1 MKNTIAADELSLRK
15 FSPNALA
22 MPAEFSLAKL
32 FEYAEGL
39 PEWSKMAGCL
49 LLSLS
54 LGVADYFTGDVS
66 LTMFYVLP
74 IAFASWFIGKRSG
87 LFISMVCSVELFT
100 IDMLVT
106 PPNVTL
112 ASVRSWNVFMEVC
125 FLLLT
130 GYLLAKIRAENE
142 RTREKSLEVAAANQE
157 LEAFNYSVAHD
168 LRSPLL
174 WIGGYSRSILKH
186 CGDRLEAQ
194 YRANLQEIIAGVT
207 RMERHIEAL
216 LNFSRVTREDL
227 HREPVDLAELVRII
241 VAELKRTAPAR
252 HVTFRIADEVA
263 VNGDRYLLRAVL
275 QNLIGNAWK
284 YTGDQQEAVIEF
296 GVVNQTG
303 SPVYFIRDNGPGF
316 EQAAADKI
324 FIPFQ
329 RLPGTVEFE
338 GFGIGLATV
347 QRIILRHGGAIWA
360 EARPGAGA
368 TFYFTVESGI
378 I

>member
-1 MKNTIAADELSLRK
+1 
-15 FSPNALA
+15 
-22 MPAEFSLAKL
+22 
-32 FEYAEGL
+32 
-39 PEWSKMAGCL
+39 
-49 LLSLS
+49 
-54 LGVADYFTGDVS
+54 
-66 LTMFYVLP
+66 MFYVLP
-74 IAFASWFIGKRSG
+74 IAFASWFIGRRSG
-87 LFISMVCSVELFT
+87 LFISMVCSVELFI

-130 GYLLAKIRAENE
+130 GYLFALTRAEME
-142 RTREKSLEVAAANQE
+142 RAREKSLEVAAANQE
-157 LEAFNYSVAHD
+157 LETFNYSVAHD

-174 WIGGYSRSILKH
+174 WIGGYSRAILKH

-216 LNFSRVTREDL
+216 LNFSRVIREDL
-227 HREPVDLAELVRII
+227 HREPVDLAELVRTI

-252 HVTFRIADEVA
+252 HVTFRIAEEVA

-284 YTGDQQEAVIEF
+284 YTGNQQEAVIEF
-296 GVVNQTG
+296 GVRNHQG
-303 SPVYFIRDNGPGF
+303 SPVCFIRDNGPGF
-316 EQAAADKI
+316 DQAAADKI

-368 TFYFTVESGI
+368 TFYFTVEPGI

>member
-1 MKNTIAADELSLRK
+1 MKNTSAVDELSMRNC
-15 FSPNALA
+15 STNATTI
-22 MPAEFSLAKL
+22 PAEFSSKKL
-32 FEYAEGL
+32 LEYVEGL
-39 PEWSKMAGCL
+39 PEQSKMAGCL

-54 LGVADYFTGDVS
+54 LGVADYLTGDIS

-74 IAFASWFIGKRSG
+74 IAFASWFIGKKSS
-87 LFISMVCSVELFT
+87 LFISILCGMQLFA
-100 IDMLVT
+100 IGMLVA
-106 PPNVTL
+106 PKNVPL
-112 ASVRSWNVFMEVC
+112 ASVRTWNAFMEVC
-125 FLLLT
+125 FLLLA
-130 GYLLAKIRAENE
+130 GYLFSTIRAQIE

-157 LEAFNYSVAHD
+157 LETFNYSVAHD

-241 VAELKRTAPAR
+241 VAELKRTAPTR
-252 HVTFRIADEVA
+252 QVTFRIAEEVE

-284 YTGDQQEAVIEF
+284 YTGNQQEAVIEF
-296 GVVNQTG
+296 GVRNHTG
-303 SPVYFIRDNGPGF
+303 SPVCFIRDNGPGF
-316 EQAAADKI
+316 DQAAADKI

-360 EARPGAGA
+360 EARPGTGA
-368 TFYFTVESGI
+368 TFYFTVEPGI

>member
-1 MKNTIAADELSLRK
+1 
-15 FSPNALA
+15 
-22 MPAEFSLAKL
+22 MPAVFSVAKL
-32 FEYAEGL
+32 LEYVEGL
-39 PEWSKMAGCL
+39 SARSKMAGCL

-54 LGVADYFTGDVS
+54 LGVADYLTGDVS

-87 LFISMVCSVELFT
+87 LFIS
-100 IDMLVT
+100 
-106 PPNVTL
+106 
-112 ASVRSWNVFMEVC
+112 
-125 FLLLT
+125 
-130 GYLLAKIRAENE
+130 
-142 RTREKSLEVAAANQE
+142 
-157 LEAFNYSVAHD
+157 NYSVAHD

-194 YRANLQEIIAGVT
+194 YQANLKEIIAGVT

-241 VAELKRTAPAR
+241 VAELKRTATAR
-252 HVTFRIADEVA
+252 HVTFRIAEEVV

-284 YTGDQQEAVIEF
+284 YISDQQEAVIEF

-368 TFYFTVESGI
+368 TFYFTVEPGI

>member
-15 FSPNALA
+15 CSPNVTA
-22 MPAEFSLAKL
+22 MPAEFSVAKL
-32 FEYAEGL
+32 LEYVEGL
-39 PEWSKMAGCL
+39 PERSKMAGCL

-54 LGVADYFTGDVS
+54 LGVADYLTGDIS
-66 LTMFYVLP
+66 LTLFYVVP
-74 IAFASWFIGKRSG
+74 IAFAAWFIGKRSS
-87 LFISMVCSVELFT
+87 LFISIVCGMQLFA
-100 IDMLVT
+100 IGMLVA
-106 PPNVTL
+106 PKNVPL
-112 ASVRSWNVFMEVC
+112 ANVRTWNAFMEAC
-125 FLLLT
+125 FLLLA
-130 GYLLAKIRAENE
+130 GYLFSTIRAQIE

-157 LEAFNYSVAHD
+157 LETFNYSVAHD

-194 YRANLQEIIAGVT
+194 YRANLQEIIDGVT

-216 LNFSRVTREDL
+216 LKFSRVSREAL
-227 HREPVDLAELVRII
+227 HREPVDLAELVHSII
-241 VAELKRTAPAR
+241 AELKRSAPAR
-252 HVTFRIADEVA
+252 QVTFRIAEDV
-263 VNGDRYLLRAVL
+263 VVRGDRHLLRAVL
-275 QNLIGNAWK
+275 QNIIGNAWK
-284 YTGDQQEAVIEF
+284 YTGNQQEAAIEF
-296 GVVNQTG
+296 GVRNDTG
-303 SPVYFIRDNGPGF
+303 YPVCFIRDNGPGF
-316 EQAAADKI
+316 DQSAADKI

-329 RLPGTVEFE
+329 RLPGTIEFE

-368 TFYFTVESGI
+368 TFYFTVEPGI